1 MEDKRALLKQ
11 IGWSDELIDKCLSG
25 GSIVDNKVSLV
36 EYPIPTTFE
45 QDTTN
50 LTVNM
55 NTPIIS
61 DGTHL
66 IR

>member
-1 MEDKRALLKQ
+1 MEDKRELLKH

-25 GSIVDNKVSLV
+25 EIILEEKISLT
-36 EYPIPTTFE
+36 EYYVPTAFE
-45 QDTTN
+45 QNTTN
-50 LTVNM
+50 LIVNI

-66 IR
+66 NK